1 MRRWLRRTQCRD
13 GALPISRCPGR
24 ANAASGDAAGRVF
37 TRPILM
43 TRKFII
49 VLAITSL
56 FTALVV
62 GFSWFYLSQL
72 LRQRLVW
79 ADETASQITNSLEYA
94 ASKAVPDLT
103 STRVDTNNPKAM
115 RAAITNY
122 LQTDPNLN
130 DQLEALVGN
139 SRIIYDAAITDPNG
153 VAILDTNPALNAKP
167 VPQRPSLAVLRDAGF
182 RRQLRLLYSPGT
194 VYDVSIGL
202 QLDGH
207 EFGGVRVGVST
218 VFLRNELTPKLQQAA
233 FFSVVAIFCSLVLA
247 AVVSNFA
254 LGPLKAISR
263 NLDSA
268 SAGDLLPDE
277 ETSAGDEVGLVSLK
291 IAHLG
296 RQIRDT
302 NEIFSA
308 LKDNV
313 EQVMTKLQDG
323 LMLFTRDS
331 RVVLVSASAEKFL
344 GRPRREILGRT
355 VEDIFSD
362 GTVLGAVVLPAFQK
376 QRPLAQY
383 EFEAVDGRRVQVSL
397 DFIQEKGT
405 PIGALLTMRDAESVR
420 RIEDEI
426 EISRRLSA
434 SGRLTRGVAHEVKN
448 PINAIV
454 LHLQLLQ
461 NKLQQDDPET
471 RRHMDII
478 GNEIHRLDR
487 VVQILVDFTRP
498 RDLRLE
504 DVDLRKILEDVSM
517 LAAPDAAR
525 RAVHIVLELPNQELL
540 NPELLS
546 PELLSP
552 ELSNPEL
559 PNPDLPNDDH
569 ALIVRVDS
577 DLMKQAILNLVLNG
591 VQSMKEGTL
600 TLTARRDD
608 EMILAEVRDQG
619 CGIPPEAQEKIFEL
633 YYTTKGDEG
642 GSGIGL
648 AQTYQIMQW
657 HYGSVE
663 FDSIVGAGT
672 TFRLRLPAAAAKPDR
687 RADAELTA

>member
-1 MRRWLRRTQCRD
+1 
-13 GALPISRCPGR
+13 
-24 ANAASGDAAGRVF
+24 
-37 TRPILM
+37 M

-49 VLAITSL
+49 VFVITTL
-56 FTALVV
+56 FTTLVV
-62 GFSWFYLSQL
+62 GFSWVYLSQL
-72 LRQRLVW
+72 LRQRLLW
-79 ADETASQITNSLEYA
+79 ADETASQLTNQLEYA

-103 STRVDTNNPKAM
+103 STRVDTNNPKAL

-122 LQTDPNLN
+122 LHADTNLN
-130 DQLEALVGN
+130 DMLESVVGN
-139 SRIIYDAAITDPNG
+139 SRIIYDAAIIDPSG
-153 VAILDTNPALNAKP
+153 VAILDTNPALNGKP
-167 VPQRPSLAVLRDAGF
+167 VPERPRLTVLRDAGF
-182 RRQLRLLYSPGT
+182 RRQLRMLYGPAT

-202 QLDGH
+202 ELDGQA
-207 EFGGVRVGVST
+207 FGSVHVGVST

-233 FFSVVAIFCSLVLA
+233 FFSVVAIFCSLVLS
-247 AVVSNFA
+247 AVVSNVA
-254 LGPLKAISR
+254 LGPLKAIAR
-263 NLDSA
+263 NLDTA

-277 ETSAGDEVGLVSLK
+277 DTSAGDEVGLVSLK

-302 NEIFSA
+302 NQIFSA

-355 VEDIFSD
+355 AEEIFSD

-376 QRPLAQY
+376 QRQLVQY
-383 EFEAVDGRRVQVSL
+383 EFDAADGHRVQVSL

-434 SGRLTRGVAHEVKN
+434 SGRMTRGVAHEVKN

-461 NKLQQDDPET
+461 NKLQQDDPDT

-504 DVDLRKILEDVSM
+504 DVDLRDILESVSV

-525 RAVHIVLELPNQELL
+525 HRVRVVLEL
-540 NPELLS
+540 S
-546 PELLSP
+546 K
-552 ELSNPEL
+552 
-559 PNPDLPNDDH
+559 DDDV
-569 ALIVRVDS
+569 LMVRVDS

-591 VQSMKEGTL
+591 VQSMTAGGTL
-600 TLTARRDD
+600 SLKARRDD
-608 EMILAEVRDQG
+608 EMILAEVQDQG
-619 CGIPPEAQEKIFEL
+619 CGIPPEGQEKIFEL
-633 YYTTKGDEG
+633 YFTTKGDKG

-672 TFRLRLPAAAAKPDR
+672 TFRLRLPAVVAKPNHQ
-687 RADAELTA
+687 AEMTV

>member
-1 MRRWLRRTQCRD
+1 
-13 GALPISRCPGR
+13 
-24 ANAASGDAAGRVF
+24 
-37 TRPILM
+37 M

-49 VLAITSL
+49 VLVITTL

-62 GFSWFYLSQL
+62 GFSWIYLSQL
-72 LRQRLVW
+72 LRQRLLW
-79 ADETASQITNSLEYA
+79 ADETASQLTDQLEYA

-103 STRVDTNNPKAM
+103 STRVNTENPKAM
-115 RAAITNY
+115 RAAITSY
-122 LQTDPNLN
+122 LQTDTNLN
-130 DQLEALVGN
+130 DMLESVVGN
-139 SRIIYDAAITDPNG
+139 SRIIYDAAIIDPNG
-153 VAILDTNPALNAKP
+153 VAILDTNPALNGKP
-167 VPQRPSLAVLRDAGF
+167 IPPRAPLSRLRDAGF
-182 RRQLRLLYSPGT
+182 RRQLRMLYAPGA

-202 QLDGH
+202 ELDGQV
-207 EFGGVRVGVST
+207 FGSVRVGVST
-218 VFLRNELTPKLQQAA
+218 VFLRNELTPKLQQSA

-247 AVVSNFA
+247 AVVSNVA

-268 SAGDLLPDE
+268 SAGDLLPAE
-277 ETSAGDEVGLVSLK
+277 ESASEDEVGLVSLK

-302 NEIFSA
+302 NQIFSA

-344 GRPRREILGRT
+344 GRPRREILGST
-355 VEDIFSD
+355 AEEIFSD

-376 QRPLAQY
+376 QRPLVQY
-383 EFEAVDGRRVQVSL
+383 EFDAVDGRRVQVSL

-405 PIGALLTMRDAESVR
+405 SIGALLTMRDAESVR
-420 RIEDEI
+420 RIENEI

-434 SGRLTRGVAHEVKN
+434 SGRMTRGVAHEVKN

-504 DVDLRKILEDVSM
+504 EVDLRKILESVSV

-525 RAVHIVLELPNQELL
+525 HGVRIVLEL
-540 NPELLS
+540 
-546 PELLSP
+546 
-552 ELSNPEL
+552 SNEEVETGLAPSAEAST
-559 PNPDLPNDDH
+559 NATD
-569 ALIVRVDS
+569 ALMVRVDS

-591 VQSMKEGTL
+591 VQSMAAGGTL
-600 TLTARRDD
+600 TLKARRDD
-608 EMILAEVRDQG
+608 DMILAEVLDQG
-619 CGIPPEAQEKIFEL
+619 CGIPLAAQEKIFEL
-633 YYTTKGDEG
+633 YYTTKSDQG

-672 TFRLRLPAAAAKPDR
+672 TFRVRLPAAVTKPEPKEDQQI
-687 RADAELTA
+687 TA

>member
-1 MRRWLRRTQCRD
+1 
-13 GALPISRCPGR
+13 
-24 ANAASGDAAGRVF
+24 
-37 TRPILM
+37 M

-49 VLAITSL
+49 VLAITTL
-56 FTALVV
+56 FTTLVV
-62 GFSWFYLSQL
+62 GFSWFYLSQF
-72 LRQRLVW
+72 LRQRLLW
-79 ADETASQITNSLEYA
+79 ADETASQLTNSLEYS
-94 ASKAVPDLT
+94 ASKSVPDLT
-103 STRVDTNNPKAM
+103 STRVDTSNPKAM
-115 RAAITNY
+115 RAAITYY
-122 LQTDPNLN
+122 LQTDANLN
-130 DQLEALVGN
+130 DNLESLVGN
-139 SRIIYDAAITDPNG
+139 SRIIYDAAIVDPSG
-153 VAILDTNPALNAKP
+153 IAILDTNPALNGKA
-167 VPQRPSLAVLRDAGF
+167 VPERPRLADLRNAGF
-182 RRQLRLLYSPGT
+182 RHQLRLLYGPAT

-202 QLDGH
+202 ELDGQ

-218 VFLRNELTPKLQQAA
+218 VFLRNELTPRLQQAA

-247 AVVSNFA
+247 AVVSNVA

-268 SAGDLLPDE
+268 SAGDLLPAE
-277 ETSAGDEVGLVSLK
+277 ESGSEDEVGLVSLK

-302 NEIFSA
+302 NQIFSA

-344 GRPRREILGRT
+344 GRPRREILGHSA
-355 VEDIFSD
+355 EEIFSD
-362 GTVLGAVVLPAFQK
+362 GSVLGAVVLPAFQK
-376 QRPLAQY
+376 QRPLVQY
-383 EFEAVDGRRVQVSL
+383 DFDAADGHRVQVSL

-461 NKLQQDDPET
+461 NKLQQDDPDT

-478 GNEIHRLDR
+478 GSEIHRLDR

-504 DVDLRKILEDVSM
+504 DVDLRKILESVSV

-525 RAVHIVLELPNQELL
+525 HGVRVVLELPTQDPL
-540 NPELLS
+540 NE
-546 PELLSP
+546 
-552 ELSNPEL
+552 
-559 PNPDLPNDDH
+559 ND

-577 DLMKQAILNLVLNG
+577 DLMKQAILNLVING
-591 VQSMKEGTL
+591 VQSMAAEGTL
-600 TLTARRDD
+600 TIKARREDD
-608 EMILAEVRDQG
+608 MILAEVLDQG

-633 YYTTKGDEG
+633 YYTTKSNEG

-672 TFRLRLPAAAAKPDR
+672 TFRLRLPTATKLER
-687 RADAELTA
+687 REDEEMTA

>member
-1 MRRWLRRTQCRD
+1 M
-13 GALPISRCPGR
+13 S
-24 ANAASGDAAGRVF
+24 
-37 TRPILM
+37 
-43 TRKFII
+43 RKFII
-49 VLAITSL
+49 VFVITTL
-56 FTALVV
+56 FTAMVV
-62 GFSWFYLSQL
+62 GFSWIYLSQL
-72 LRQRLVW
+72 LRQRLLW
-79 ADETASQITNSLEYA
+79 ADETASQLTNQLEYA

-103 STRVDTNNPKAM
+103 SSRVDTNNPKAL
-115 RAAITNY
+115 RAAITNS
-122 LQTDPNLN
+122 LQNDTNLN
-130 DQLEALVGN
+130 DMLESVVGN
-139 SRIIYDAAITDPNG
+139 SRIIYDAAIIDPNG
-153 VAILDTNPALNAKP
+153 VAILDTNPALNGKP
-167 VPQRPSLAVLRDAGF
+167 VPEHAPLGVLRDAGF
-182 RRQLRLLYSPGT
+182 RRQLRMLYGPAT

-202 QLDGH
+202 ELDRQ
-207 EFGGVRVGVST
+207 EFGSVRVGIST

-247 AVVSNFA
+247 AVVSNVA

-268 SAGDLLPDE
+268 SAGDLLPAESGSD
-277 ETSAGDEVGLVSLK
+277 DEVGLVSLK

-302 NEIFSA
+302 NQIFSA

-344 GRPRREILGRT
+344 GRPRREILGHT
-355 VEDIFSD
+355 AEEIFSD
-362 GTVLGAVVLPAFQK
+362 GTVLGAVVLPAFQQ
-376 QRPLAQY
+376 QRPLVLY
-383 EFEAVDGRRVQVSL
+383 EFDAADGRRLQVSL

-405 PIGALLTMRDAESVR
+405 PIGALLTMRDAESAR
-420 RIEDEI
+420 RIEHEI
-426 EISRRLSA
+426 ELSRRLSA

-461 NKLQQDDPET
+461 NKLQQDDPDT

-478 GNEIHRLDR
+478 GNEIQRLDR

-504 DVDLRKILEDVSM
+504 DVDMRKILESVSV

-525 RAVHIVLELPNQELL
+525 HGVRVAQEFPDEVLM
-540 NPELLS
+540 
-546 PELLSP
+546 
-552 ELSNPEL
+552 
-559 PNPDLPNDDH
+559 
-569 ALIVRVDS
+569 VRVDS

-591 VQSMKEGTL
+591 VQSMTAGGTL
-600 TLTARRDD
+600 TLKARRDD
-608 EMILAEVRDQG
+608 EMILAEVLDQG

-663 FDSIVGAGT
+663 FDSIVGAGS
-672 TFRLRLPAAAAKPDR
+672 TFRLRLPAAVAKPDR
-687 RADAELTA
+687 REEMMA

>member
-1 MRRWLRRTQCRD
+1 
-13 GALPISRCPGR
+13 
-24 ANAASGDAAGRVF
+24 
-37 TRPILM
+37 M

-49 VLAITSL
+49 VLVITTL

-62 GFSWFYLSQL
+62 GFSWIYLSQL
-72 LRQRLVW
+72 LRQRLLW
-79 ADETASQITNSLEYA
+79 ADETASQLTNQLEYA

-103 STRVDTNNPKAM
+103 STRVDTNNPKAL
-115 RAAITNY
+115 RTAVTNY
-122 LQTDPNLN
+122 LQTDANLN
-130 DQLEALVGN
+130 DMLESVVGN
-139 SRIIYDAAITDPNG
+139 SRIIYDAAIIDPSG
-153 VAILDTNPALNAKP
+153 VAILDTNPALNGTP
-167 VPQRPSLAVLRDAGF
+167 VPERAPLAVLRDAGF
-182 RRQLRLLYSPGT
+182 RRQLRMLYGPAT

-202 QLDGH
+202 QLDGQA
-207 EFGGVRVGVST
+207 FGSVRVGVST

-233 FFSVVAIFCSLVLA
+233 FFSVVAIFCSLVLG
-247 AVVSNFA
+247 AVVSNVA
-254 LGPLKAISR
+254 LGPLKAIAR

-268 SAGDLLPDE
+268 SAGDLLPAE
-277 ETSAGDEVGLVSLK
+277 ESGSEDEVGLVSLK

-302 NEIFSA
+302 NQIFSA

-355 VEDIFSD
+355 AEEIFSD

-376 QRPLAQY
+376 QRPLLQY
-383 EFEAVDGRRVQVSL
+383 EFEAADGRRVQVSL

-434 SGRLTRGVAHEVKN
+434 SGRITRGVAHEVKN

-461 NKLQQDDPET
+461 NKLQQDDPDT

-504 DVDLRKILEDVSM
+504 EVDLRKILESVST

-525 RAVHIVLELPNQELL
+525 HGVRVVLELPDQNQ
-540 NPELLS
+540 
-546 PELLSP
+546 
-552 ELSNPEL
+552 
-559 PNPDLPNDDH
+559 PNHEQPNEDVPNRDD

-591 VQSMKEGTL
+591 VQSMTAGGTL
-600 TLTARRDD
+600 TLKAHRDGD
-608 EMILAEVRDQG
+608 MILAEVMDQG

-633 YYTTKGDEG
+633 YYTTKGDQG

-687 RADAELTA
+687 REDAEMTV

>member
-1 MRRWLRRTQCRD
+1 
-13 GALPISRCPGR
+13 
-24 ANAASGDAAGRVF
+24 
-37 TRPILM
+37 M

-49 VLAITSL
+49 VLVITTL
-56 FTALVV
+56 FTTLVV

-72 LRQRLVW
+72 LRQRLLW
-79 ADETASQITNSLEYA
+79 ADETASQLTNQLEYA

-103 STRVDTNNPKAM
+103 STRVNTENPRAM
-115 RAAITNY
+115 RVAITNY

-130 DQLEALVGN
+130 DMLESVVGN
-139 SRIIYDAAITDPNG
+139 SRIIYDAAIIDPNG
-153 VAILDTNPALNAKP
+153 VAILDTNPALNGKP
-167 VPQRPSLAVLRDAGF
+167 VPSRAPLSVLRDAGF
-182 RRQLRLLYSPGT
+182 RRQLRLLYAPGT
-194 VYDVSIGL
+194 VYDVSIGVE
-202 QLDGH
+202 LDGQT
-207 EFGGVRVGVST
+207 FGSVRVGVST

-233 FFSVVAIFCSLVLA
+233 FFSVLAIFCSLVLA
-247 AVVSNFA
+247 AVVSNVA
-254 LGPLKAISR
+254 LGPLKVISR

-268 SAGDLLPDE
+268 SAGDLLPAE
-277 ETSAGDEVGLVSLK
+277 ESGSEDEVGLVSLK

-302 NEIFSA
+302 NQIFSA

-355 VEDIFSD
+355 AGEIFSD

-376 QRPLAQY
+376 QRPLVQY
-383 EFEAVDGRRVQVSL
+383 EFDAVDGRRVQVSL

-461 NKLQQDDPET
+461 NKLHQDDPDT

-498 RDLRLE
+498 RDLRLD
-504 DVDLRKILEDVSM
+504 DVDLRKLLEDVSA

-525 RAVHIVLELPNQELL
+525 HGVKILLELPGRG
-540 NPELLS
+540 
-546 PELLSP
+546 
-552 ELSNPEL
+552 SNA
-559 PNPDLPNDDH
+559 DLRSEED
-569 ALIVRVDS
+569 ALMVRVDS

-591 VQSMKEGTL
+591 VQSMTAGGAL
-600 TLTARRDD
+600 TLKARRDD
-608 EMILAEVRDQG
+608 DMILAEVIDQG
-619 CGIPPEAQEKIFEL
+619 GGIPPEAQEKIFEL
-633 YYTTKGDEG
+633 YFTTKGDKG

-657 HYGSVE
+657 HYGSVD
-663 FDSIVGAGT
+663 FDTVVGAGT
-672 TFRLRLPAAAAKPDR
+672 TFRLRMPAATAKPDR
-687 RADAELTA
+687 KLDQEMTA

>member
-1 MRRWLRRTQCRD
+1 
-13 GALPISRCPGR
+13 
-24 ANAASGDAAGRVF
+24 
-37 TRPILM
+37 M

-49 VLAITSL
+49 VFVITTL
-56 FTALVV
+56 FTTLVV
-62 GFSWFYLSQL
+62 GFSWVYLSQL
-72 LRQRLVW
+72 LRQRLLW
-79 ADETASQITNSLEYA
+79 ADETASQLTNQLEYA

-103 STRVDTNNPKAM
+103 STRVDTNNPKAL

-122 LQTDPNLN
+122 LHADTNLN
-130 DQLEALVGN
+130 DMLESVVGN
-139 SRIIYDAAITDPNG
+139 SRIIYDAAIIDPSG
-153 VAILDTNPALNAKP
+153 VAILDTNPALNGKP
-167 VPQRPSLAVLRDAGF
+167 VPERPRLTALRDAGF
-182 RRQLRLLYSPGT
+182 RRQLRMLYGPAT

-202 QLDGH
+202 ELDGQA
-207 EFGGVRVGVST
+207 FGSVHVGVST

-233 FFSVVAIFCSLVLA
+233 FFSVVAIFCSLVLS
-247 AVVSNFA
+247 AVVSNVA
-254 LGPLKAISR
+254 LGPLKAIAR
-263 NLDSA
+263 NLDTA

-277 ETSAGDEVGLVSLK
+277 DTSAGDEVGLVSLK

-302 NEIFSA
+302 NQIFSA

-355 VEDIFSD
+355 AEEIFSD

-376 QRPLAQY
+376 QRQLVQY
-383 EFEAVDGRRVQVSL
+383 EFDAADGHRVQVSL

-434 SGRLTRGVAHEVKN
+434 SGRMTRGVAHEVKN

-461 NKLQQDDPET
+461 NKLQQDDPDT

-504 DVDLRKILEDVSM
+504 DVDLRDILESVSV
-517 LAAPDAAR
+517 LAAPDASR
-525 RAVHIVLELPNQELL
+525 HRVRVLLEL
-540 NPELLS
+540 S
-546 PELLSP
+546 K
-552 ELSNPEL
+552 
-559 PNPDLPNDDH
+559 DDDV
-569 ALIVRVDS
+569 LMVRVDS

-591 VQSMKEGTL
+591 VQSMTAGGTL
-600 TLTARRDD
+600 TLKARRDD
-608 EMILAEVRDQG
+608 EMILAEVQDQG

-633 YYTTKGDEG
+633 YFTTKGDKG

-672 TFRLRLPAAAAKPDR
+672 TFRLRLPAVVAKPDR
-687 RADAELTA
+687 PAVMRA

>member
-1 MRRWLRRTQCRD
+1 
-13 GALPISRCPGR
+13 
-24 ANAASGDAAGRVF
+24 
-37 TRPILM
+37 M

-49 VLAITSL
+49 VFVITTL

-62 GFSWFYLSQL
+62 GFSWIYLSQL
-72 LRQRLVW
+72 LRQRLLW
-79 ADETASQITNSLEYA
+79 ADETASQLTNQLEYA

-103 STRVDTNNPKAM
+103 STRVNTENPKAM
-115 RAAITNY
+115 RTAITNY
-122 LQTDPNLN
+122 LQTDTNLN
-130 DQLEALVGN
+130 DMLEAVVGN
-139 SRIIYDAAITDPNG
+139 SRIIYDAAIIDPNG
-153 VAILDTNPALNAKP
+153 VAILDTNPALNGKL
-167 VPQRPSLAVLRDAGF
+167 VPERARLAVLRDAGF
-182 RRQLRLLYSPGT
+182 RHQLHLLYGPAT

-202 QLDGH
+202 ELDRH
-207 EFGGVRVGVST
+207 EFGSVRVGVST

-247 AVVSNFA
+247 AVVSNVA
-254 LGPLKAISR
+254 LGPLKAIAR

-268 SAGDLLPDE
+268 SAGDLLPAE
-277 ETSAGDEVGLVSLK
+277 ESGSEDEVGLVSLK

-302 NEIFSA
+302 NQIFSA

-355 VEDIFSD
+355 AEEIFSD

-376 QRPLAQY
+376 QRPLVQY
-383 EFEAVDGRRVQVSL
+383 DFDAADGRRVQVSL

-405 PIGALLTMRDAESVR
+405 SIGALLTMRDAESVR
-420 RIEDEI
+420 RIENEI

-434 SGRLTRGVAHEVKN
+434 SGRMTRGVAHEVKN

-461 NKLQQDDPET
+461 DKLQQDDPDT

-504 DVDLRKILEDVSM
+504 DVDLRKILESVSV

-525 RAVHIVLELPNQELL
+525 HGVRVVQELPNED
-540 NPELLS
+540 E
-546 PELLSP
+546 
-552 ELSNPEL
+552 
-559 PNPDLPNDDH
+559 
-569 ALIVRVDS
+569 ALMVRVDS

-591 VQSMKEGTL
+591 VQSMTEGGTL
-600 TLTARRDD
+600 TVKARRDD
-608 EMILAEVRDQG
+608 EMILAEVMDQG

-633 YYTTKGDEG
+633 YFTTKGDKG

-672 TFRLRLPAAAAKPDR
+672 TFRLRLPAGVAKPDR
-687 RADAELTA
+687 REDAEMTA

>member
-1 MRRWLRRTQCRD
+1 
-13 GALPISRCPGR
+13 
-24 ANAASGDAAGRVF
+24 
-37 TRPILM
+37 M

-49 VLAITSL
+49 VFVITTL

-62 GFSWFYLSQL
+62 GFSWIYLSQL
-72 LRQRLVW
+72 LRQRLLW
-79 ADETASQITNSLEYA
+79 ADETAAQLTNQLEYA

-103 STRVDTNNPKAM
+103 STRVDTNNPKAL

-122 LQTDPNLN
+122 LQTDTNLN
-130 DQLEALVGN
+130 DMLEAVVGN
-139 SRIIYDAAITDPNG
+139 SRIIYDAAIIDPNG
-153 VAILDTNPALNAKP
+153 VAILDTNSALNGKP
-167 VPQRPSLAVLRDAGF
+167 VPERARLSVLRDAGF
-182 RRQLRLLYSPGT
+182 RRQLRMLYGPAT

-202 QLDGH
+202 ELDRQA
-207 EFGGVRVGVST
+207 FGSVRVGVST

-233 FFSVVAIFCSLVLA
+233 FFSVVAVFCSLVLA
-247 AVVSNFA
+247 AVVSNVA
-254 LGPLKAISR
+254 LGPLKAIAR
-263 NLDSA
+263 NLDDA
-268 SAGDLLPDE
+268 SAGNLLPE
-277 ETSAGDEVGLVSLK
+277 EESGAEDEVGLVSLK

-302 NEIFSA
+302 NQIFSA

-323 LMLFTRDS
+323 LMLFTRDT

-344 GRPRREILGRT
+344 ARPRHEILGRT
-355 VEDIFSD
+355 AEEIFSD

-376 QRPLAQY
+376 QRPLVQY
-383 EFEAVDGRRVQVSL
+383 EFDAADGRRVQVSL

-498 RDLRLE
+498 RDLRPE
-504 DVDLRKILEDVSM
+504 EVDLRKILESVSV

-525 RAVHIVLELPNQELL
+525 HDVRVVLELPNQEV
-540 NPELLS
+540 
-546 PELLSP
+546 
-552 ELSNPEL
+552 SNEDV
-559 PNPDLPNDDH
+559 PNEDD
-569 ALIVRVDS
+569 ALMVRVDS

-591 VQSMKEGTL
+591 VQSMTAGGRL
-600 TLTARRDD
+600 TLKARRDG
-608 EMILAEVRDQG
+608 EMILAEVQDQG
-619 CGIPPEAQEKIFEL
+619 CGIPPESQEKIFEL
-633 YYTTKGDEG
+633 YFTTKGDKG

-663 FDSIVGAGT
+663 FDSITGAGT
-672 TFRLRLPAAAAKPDR
+672 TFRLRLPASIAKSDR
-687 RADAELTA
+687 REGEEMTA

>member
-1 MRRWLRRTQCRD
+1 
-13 GALPISRCPGR
+13 
-24 ANAASGDAAGRVF
+24 
-37 TRPILM
+37 M

-49 VLAITSL
+49 VLVITTL

-62 GFSWFYLSQL
+62 GFSWISLSQL
-72 LRQRLVW
+72 LRQRLLW
-79 ADETASQITNSLEYA
+79 ADETASQLTNQLEYA

-103 STRVDTNNPKAM
+103 STRVDTNNPKAV
-115 RAAITNY
+115 RTAITNY
-122 LQTDPNLN
+122 LQTDTNLN
-130 DQLEALVGN
+130 DMLESVVGN
-139 SRIIYDAAITDPNG
+139 SRIIYDAAIIDPNG
-153 VAILDTNPALNAKP
+153 VAILDTNPALNGQM
-167 VPQRPSLAVLRDAGF
+167 VPERTGLAVLRDAGF
-182 RRQLRLLYSPGT
+182 RRQLRLLYGPGK

-202 QLDGH
+202 ELDGQV
-207 EFGGVRVGVST
+207 FGSVRVGVAT
-218 VFLRNELTPKLQQAA
+218 VFLRNELTPKLQQAG

-247 AVVSNFA
+247 AVVSNVA

-263 NLDSA
+263 NLDTA

-302 NEIFSA
+302 NQIFSA

-331 RVVLVSASAEKFL
+331 QVVLVSASAEKFL

-355 VEDIFSD
+355 AEEIFSD

-376 QRPLAQY
+376 QRQLAQY
-383 EFEAVDGRRVQVSL
+383 EFDAADGRRLQVSL

-434 SGRLTRGVAHEVKN
+434 SGRMTRGVAHEVKN

-461 NKLQQDDPET
+461 NKLQQDDPDT

-504 DVDLRKILEDVSM
+504 EADLRKILENVST

-525 RAVHIVLELPNQELL
+525 HNLSIVLELPEEDDALL
-540 NPELLS
+540 
-546 PELLSP
+546 
-552 ELSNPEL
+552 
-559 PNPDLPNDDH
+559 
-569 ALIVRVDS
+569 VRVDS
-577 DLMKQAILNLVLNG
+577 DLIKQAILNLVLNG
-591 VQSMKEGTL
+591 VQSMTAGGTL
-600 TLTARRDD
+600 TLAARRED

-633 YYTTKGDEG
+633 YYTTKGDKG

-648 AQTYQIMQW
+648 AQAYQIMQW

-663 FDSIVGAGT
+663 FDSVVGAGT
-672 TFRLRLPAAAAKPDR
+672 TFRLRLPAAAAKPARKQDEEMM
-687 RADAELTA
+687 A

>member
-1 MRRWLRRTQCRD
+1 M
-13 GALPISRCPGR
+13 S
-24 ANAASGDAAGRVF
+24 
-37 TRPILM
+37 
-43 TRKFII
+43 RKFII
-49 VLAITSL
+49 VLAITTL

-62 GFSWFYLSQL
+62 AFSWVYLSQL
-72 LRQRLVW
+72 LRQRLLW
-79 ADETASQITNSLEYA
+79 ADETASQLTNQLEYA

-115 RAAITNY
+115 RAFIANY

-130 DQLEALVGN
+130 DMLESVVGN
-139 SRIIYDAAITDPNG
+139 SRIIYDAAVVDPAG
-153 VAILDTNPALNAKP
+153 VAILDTNPALNGKP
-167 VPQRPSLAVLRDAGF
+167 VPERQRLALLRDAGF
-182 RRQLRLLYSPGT
+182 RRQLRMLYGPAT
-194 VYDVSIGL
+194 TYDASIGL
-202 QLDGH
+202 ELDGQP
-207 EFGGVRVGVST
+207 FGSVRVGVST
-218 VFLRNELTPKLQQAA
+218 VFLRNELTPKLQQAG
-233 FFSVVAIFCSLVLA
+233 FFSLLAIFCSLVLG
-247 AVVSNFA
+247 AVVSNVA

-263 NLDSA
+263 DLDSA
-268 SAGDLLPDE
+268 SAGTFLPGE
-277 ETSAGDEVGLVSLK
+277 EESDPGDEVGLVSLK

-296 RQIRDT
+296 RQIHDT
-302 NEIFSA
+302 NQIFTA

-355 VEDIFSD
+355 AAEIFSD
-362 GTVLGAVVLPAFQK
+362 GSVLGAVVLPAFQK
-376 QRPLAQY
+376 QRQLVQY
-383 EFEAVDGRRVQVSL
+383 EFDARDGRRVQVSL

-420 RIEDEI
+420 KIENEI

-478 GNEIHRLDR
+478 GDEIHRLDR

-504 DVDLRKILEDVSM
+504 EVDLRNILQDIVE
-517 LAAPDAAR
+517 LANPQAAHHG
-525 RAVHIVLELPNQELL
+525 VQVKLELPREEDG
-540 NPELLS
+540 P
-546 PELLSP
+546 
-552 ELSNPEL
+552 
-559 PNPDLPNDDH
+559 PD
-569 ALIVRVDS
+569 ATLIVRADS

-591 VQSMKEGTL
+591 VQAMTSGGTL
-600 TLTARRDD
+600 TLKARREG
-608 EMILAEVRDQG
+608 EMILAEVLDQG

-633 YYTTKGDEG
+633 YFTTKGDKG

-657 HYGSVE
+657 HYGTID
-663 FDSIVGAGT
+663 FDSVVGAGT
-672 TFRLRLPAAAAKPDR
+672 TFRLRLPAVTPESSPRTETNSAAGKI
-687 RADAELTA
+687 ADKDADGNQEAERNTATKITA

>member
-1 MRRWLRRTQCRD
+1 
-13 GALPISRCPGR
+13 
-24 ANAASGDAAGRVF
+24 
-37 TRPILM
+37 M

-49 VLAITSL
+49 VFVITTL

-62 GFSWFYLSQL
+62 AFSWIYLSQL
-72 LRQRLVW
+72 LRQRLLW
-79 ADETASQITNSLEYA
+79 ADETAYQLTNELEYA

-103 STRVDTNNPKAM
+103 STRVDTNNPRAL

-122 LQTDPNLN
+122 LQTDANLN
-130 DQLEALVGN
+130 DMLESVVGN
-139 SRIIYDAAITDPNG
+139 SRIIYDAAVIDPSG
-153 VAILDTNPALNAKP
+153 VAILDTNPSLNGKP
-167 VPQRPSLAVLRDAGF
+167 VPDRAPLAVLRDAGF
-182 RRQLRLLYSPGT
+182 RRQLRLIYGPAT

-202 QLDGH
+202 ELDRQ
-207 EFGGVRVGVST
+207 EFGSVRVGVNT
-218 VFLRNELTPKLQQAA
+218 VFLRNELTPKLQQSA

-247 AVVSNFA
+247 AVVSNVA
-254 LGPLKAISR
+254 LGPLKAIAR

-268 SAGDLLPDE
+268 SAGDLLPTE
-277 ETSAGDEVGLVSLK
+277 ESGSEDEVGLVSLK

-302 NEIFSA
+302 NQIFSA

-344 GRPRREILGRT
+344 GRPRREILGHSA
-355 VEDIFSD
+355 EEIFSD

-376 QRPLAQY
+376 QRALVQY
-383 EFEAVDGRRVQVSL
+383 EFDAAADGRRVQVSL

-405 PIGALLTMRDAESVR
+405 SIGALLTMRDAESVR

-504 DVDLRKILEDVSM
+504 EVDLRKLLEDVSV
-517 LAAPDAAR
+517 LATPDGAR
-525 RAVHIVLELPNQELL
+525 HG
-540 NPELLS
+540 
-546 PELLSP
+546 
-552 ELSNPEL
+552 
-559 PNPDLPNDDH
+559 
-569 ALIVRVDS
+569 VRVVQERQNDE
-577 DLMKQAILNLVLNG
+577 DALM
-591 VQSMKEGTL
+591 
-600 TLTARRDD
+600 
-608 EMILAEVRDQG
+608 
-619 CGIPPEAQEKIFEL
+619 
-633 YYTTKGDEG
+633 
-642 GSGIGL
+642 
-648 AQTYQIMQW
+648 
-657 HYGSVE
+657 
-663 FDSIVGAGT
+663 
-672 TFRLRLPAAAAKPDR
+672 
-687 RADAELTA
+687 

>member
-1 MRRWLRRTQCRD
+1 
-13 GALPISRCPGR
+13 
-24 ANAASGDAAGRVF
+24 
-37 TRPILM
+37 M

-49 VLAITSL
+49 VLVITTL

-62 GFSWFYLSQL
+62 CFSWFYLSQL
-72 LRQRLVW
+72 LRQRLLW
-79 ADETASQITNSLEYA
+79 ADETASTLTNSLEYT

-103 STRVDTNNPKAM
+103 STRVDTDNPKAM

-122 LQTDPNLN
+122 LQTDTNLN
-130 DQLEALVGN
+130 DMLESEVGN
-139 SRIIYDAAITDPNG
+139 SRIIYDASIIDPNG
-153 VAILDTNPALNAKP
+153 IAILDTNPSLNGKP
-167 VPQRPSLAVLRDAGF
+167 VPERPRLAGLRDAGF
-182 RRQLRLLYSPGT
+182 RHQLRLLYGPAT

-202 QLDGH
+202 ELDGQQ
-207 EFGGVRVGVST
+207 FGSVRVGVST
-218 VFLRNELTPKLQQAA
+218 VFLRNELTPRLQQAA

-247 AVVSNFA
+247 AVVSNVA
-254 LGPLKAISR
+254 LGPLRAISR

-268 SAGDLLPDE
+268 SAGDVLPE
-277 ETSAGDEVGLVSLK
+277 EESGSEDEVGLVSLK

-302 NEIFSA
+302 NQIFSA

-344 GRPRREILGRT
+344 GRPRREILGRSA
-355 VEDIFSD
+355 EEIFSD
-362 GTVLGAVVLPAFQK
+362 GSVLGAVVLPAFQK
-376 QRPLAQY
+376 QRPLVQY
-383 EFEAVDGRRVQVSL
+383 DFDAADGHRVQVSL

-461 NKLQQDDPET
+461 NKLQQDDPDT

-478 GNEIHRLDR
+478 GSEIHRLDR

-504 DVDLRKILEDVSM
+504 DVDLRKILESVSV

-525 RAVHIVLELPNQELL
+525 HGVHIVLELPNHDPL
-540 NPELLS
+540 NE
-546 PELLSP
+546 
-552 ELSNPEL
+552 
-559 PNPDLPNDDH
+559 ND
-569 ALIVRVDS
+569 ALQVRIDS
-577 DLMKQAILNLVLNG
+577 DLIKQAILNLVING
-591 VQSMKEGTL
+591 VQSMAAGGTL
-600 TLTARRDD
+600 TIKARREE
-608 EMILAEVRDQG
+608 EMILAEVLDQG
-619 CGIPPEAQEKIFEL
+619 CGIPPDAQEKIFEL

-672 TFRLRLPAAAAKPDR
+672 TFRLRLPAAKPER
-687 RADAELTA
+687 REDERRQGEEMTA

>member
-1 MRRWLRRTQCRD
+1 
-13 GALPISRCPGR
+13 
-24 ANAASGDAAGRVF
+24 
-37 TRPILM
+37 
-43 TRKFII
+43 
-49 VLAITSL
+49 
-56 FTALVV
+56 
-62 GFSWFYLSQL
+62 
-72 LRQRLVW
+72 
-79 ADETASQITNSLEYA
+79 
-94 ASKAVPDLT
+94 
-103 STRVDTNNPKAM
+103 
-115 RAAITNY
+115 
-122 LQTDPNLN
+122 
-130 DQLEALVGN
+130 
-139 SRIIYDAAITDPNG
+139 

-167 VPQRPSLAVLRDAGF
+167 VPERPRLAVLRDAGF
-182 RRQLRLLYSPGT
+182 RHQLRLLYGPGT

-202 QLDGH
+202 ELDGQA
-207 EFGGVRVGVST
+207 FGSVRVGVST
-218 VFLRNELTPKLQQAA
+218 VFLRNELTPRLQQAA
-233 FFSVVAIFCSLVLA
+233 FFSVVAIFCSLLLA
-247 AVVSNFA
+247 AVVSNVA
-254 LGPLKAISR
+254 LGPLKAIAR

-268 SAGDLLPDE
+268 SAGDLLPAE
-277 ETSAGDEVGLVSLK
+277 ESSSEDEVGLVSLK

-302 NEIFSA
+302 NQIFSA

-323 LMLFTRDS
+323 LMRDT

-344 GRPRREILGRT
+344 GRSRREILGRT
-355 VEDIFSD
+355 AEEIFSD

-376 QRPLAQY
+376 QRPLVQY
-383 EFEAVDGRRVQVSL
+383 EFDAADGRRVQVSL

-405 PIGALLTMRDAESVR
+405 PIGALLTMRDAESVQ

-461 NKLQQDDPET
+461 NKLQQDDPDT
-471 RRHMDII
+471 RRYMDII
-478 GNEIHRLDR
+478 GDEIHRLDR

-498 RDLRLE
+498 RDLHLE
-504 DVDLRKILEDVSM
+504 DVDLRKILESVST

-525 RAVHIVLELPNQELL
+525 HGVRVVQELPNR
-540 NPELLS
+540 
-546 PELLSP
+546 
-552 ELSNPEL
+552 
-559 PNPDLPNDDH
+559 DLPNQDD
-569 ALIVRVDS
+569 ALMVRVDP

-591 VQSMKEGTL
+591 VQSMTTGGTL
-600 TLTARRDD
+600 TLKAHRDGD
-608 EMILAEVRDQG
+608 MILAEVMDQG

-633 YYTTKGDEG
+633 YFTTKGDKG

-663 FDSIVGAGT
+663 FDTIVGAGT
-672 TFRLRLPAAAAKPDR
+672 TFRLRLPAAVVKPER
-687 RADAELTA
+687 RAEMTA

>member
-1 MRRWLRRTQCRD
+1 M
-13 GALPISRCPGR
+13 S
-24 ANAASGDAAGRVF
+24 
-37 TRPILM
+37 
-43 TRKFII
+43 RKFII
-49 VLAITSL
+49 VLVITTL

-62 GFSWFYLSQL
+62 CFSWIYLSQL
-72 LRQRLVW
+72 LRQRLLW
-79 ADETASQITNSLEYA
+79 ADETASQLTNQMEYA

-115 RAAITNY
+115 RAAVSKF
-122 LQTDPNLN
+122 LQTDANLN
-130 DQLEALVGN
+130 DMLESVVGN
-139 SRIIYDAAITDPNG
+139 SRIVYDAAIIDPKG
-153 VAILDTNPALNAKP
+153 VAILDTNPALNGKP
-167 VPQRPSLAVLRDAGF
+167 VPERPRLGVLRDASF
-182 RRQLRLLYSPGT
+182 RRQLRLLYAPST

-202 QLDGH
+202 ELDGVA
-207 EFGGVRVGVST
+207 FGSVRVGVST

-233 FFSVVAIFCSLVLA
+233 FFSVLAIFCSLVLG
-247 AVVSNFA
+247 AVVSNVA
-254 LGPLKAISR
+254 LGPLKVISR

-296 RQIRDT
+296 RRIRDT
-302 NEIFSA
+302 NQIFSA

-323 LMLFTRDS
+323 LMLFTRDT

-355 VEDIFSD
+355 AAEIFSD
-362 GTVLGAVVLPAFQK
+362 GSVLGAVVLPAFQK
-376 QRPLAQY
+376 QRPLVQY
-383 EFEAVDGRRVQVSL
+383 EFDAVDGRRVQVSL

-420 RIEDEI
+420 RIENDI
-426 EISRRLSA
+426 EMSRRLSA

-498 RDLRLE
+498 RDLHLE
-504 DVDLRKILEDVSM
+504 DVDLRKILESVAA

-525 RAVHIVLELPNQELL
+525 HGVRLVQQLPNRELAK
-540 NPELLS
+540 PERS
-546 PELLSP
+546 NRELANR
-552 ELSNPEL
+552 ELSSREL
-559 PNPDLPNDDH
+559 ANEDVPHGDD
-569 ALIVRVDS
+569 ALMVRADC
-577 DLMKQAILNLVLNG
+577 DLMKQAILNLVING
-591 VQSMKEGTL
+591 VQAMTAGGTL
-600 TLTARRDD
+600 TLKARRDG
-608 EMILAEVRDQG
+608 ESILAEVLDQG
-619 CGIPPEAQEKIFEL
+619 SGIPPEAQEKIFEL
-633 YYTTKGDEG
+633 YYTTKGDKG

-672 TFRLRLPAAAAKPDR
+672 TFRLRLPAAAAKPESR
-687 RADAELTA
+687 EEITA

>member
-1 MRRWLRRTQCRD
+1 
-13 GALPISRCPGR
+13 
-24 ANAASGDAAGRVF
+24 
-37 TRPILM
+37 M

-49 VLAITSL
+49 VLVITTL

-62 GFSWFYLSQL
+62 FFSWFYLSQL
-72 LRQRLVW
+72 LRQRLLW
-79 ADETASQITNSLEYA
+79 ADETASQLTNQLEYA

-103 STRVDTNNPKAM
+103 STRVNTENPKAM
-115 RAAITNY
+115 RVAITNY

-130 DQLEALVGN
+130 DMLESVVGN
-139 SRIIYDAAITDPNG
+139 SRIIYDAAIIDPDG
-153 VAILDTNPALNAKP
+153 VAVLDTNPALNGHP
-167 VPQRPSLAVLRDAGF
+167 VPNRPPLSVLRDAGF
-182 RRQLRLLYSPGT
+182 RRQLRLLYAPGK
-194 VYDVSIGL
+194 VYDVSIGVE
-202 QLDGH
+202 LDGQA
-207 EFGGVRVGVST
+207 FGSVRVGVST

-233 FFSVVAIFCSLVLA
+233 FFSVLAIFCSLVLA
-247 AVVSNFA
+247 AVLSNVA

-263 NLDSA
+263 TLDSA
-268 SAGDLLPDE
+268 SAGDLLPE
-277 ETSAGDEVGLVSLK
+277 EGSGSEDEVGLVSLK

-302 NEIFSA
+302 NQIFSA
-308 LKDNV
+308 LRDNV

-355 VEDIFSD
+355 AEEIFSD

-376 QRPLAQY
+376 QRPLVQY

-461 NKLQQDDPET
+461 NKMHEDDPDT

-498 RDLRLE
+498 RDLRLD
-504 DVDLRKILEDVSM
+504 DVDLRKLLEDVSV

-525 RAVHIVLELPNQELL
+525 LDVRIVLELPSHESLNQDSPGEDDLL
-540 NPELLS
+540 L
-546 PELLSP
+546 
-552 ELSNPEL
+552 
-559 PNPDLPNDDH
+559 
-569 ALIVRVDS
+569 VRVDT
-577 DLMKQAILNLVLNG
+577 DLIKQAILNLVLNG
-591 VQSMKEGTL
+591 VQSMTEGGTL
-600 TLTARRDD
+600 TIKARRDD
-608 EMILAEVRDQG
+608 DMILAEIIDQG
-619 CGIPPEAQEKIFEL
+619 SGIPPEAQEKIFEL
-633 YYTTKGDEG
+633 YFTTKGDKG

-657 HYGSVE
+657 HYGSVD
-663 FDSIVGAGT
+663 FDTIVGTGT
-672 TFRLRLPAAAAKPDR
+672 TFRLRLPAAAARPDR
-687 RADAELTA
+687 EQDREMTA

>member
-1 MRRWLRRTQCRD
+1 
-13 GALPISRCPGR
+13 
-24 ANAASGDAAGRVF
+24 
-37 TRPILM
+37 M

-49 VLAITSL
+49 VLVITTL

-62 GFSWFYLSQL
+62 AFSWIYLSQL
-72 LRQRLVW
+72 LKQRLLW
-79 ADETASQITNSLEYA
+79 ADETASQLTNQLEYA

-103 STRVDTNNPKAM
+103 STRVDTNSPKAM
-115 RAAITNY
+115 RIAITNF
-122 LQTDPNLN
+122 LQTDTNLN
-130 DQLEALVGN
+130 DMLESVVGN
-139 SRIIYDAAITDPNG
+139 SRIIYDAAIIDPNG
-153 VAILDTNPALNAKP
+153 VAILDTNPSLNGKL
-167 VPQRPSLAVLRDAGF
+167 VPQRARLAGLRDAGF
-182 RRQLRLLYSPGT
+182 RHQLRMLYGPST
-194 VYDVSIGL
+194 TFDVSIGL
-202 QLDGH
+202 ELDGQA
-207 EFGGVRVGVST
+207 FGSVRVGVST
-218 VFLRNELTPKLQQAA
+218 VFLRNELTPKLQQAG

-247 AVVSNFA
+247 AVVSNLA

-268 SAGDLLPDE
+268 SAGDLLPAE
-277 ETSAGDEVGLVSLK
+277 ESGSEDEVGLVSLK

-302 NEIFSA
+302 NQIFTA

-323 LMLFTRDS
+323 LMLFTRDT

-344 GRPRREILGRT
+344 GRPRREILGRSA
-355 VEDIFSD
+355 EEIFSD

-376 QRPLAQY
+376 QRPLVQY
-383 EFEAVDGRRVQVSL
+383 EFDATDGHRVQVSL

-448 PINAIV
+448 PINAVV

-461 NKLQQDDPET
+461 NKLQQDDPEA

-478 GNEIHRLDR
+478 GSEIHRLDR

-504 DVDLRKILEDVSM
+504 EVDFRKILESVSV
-517 LAAPDAAR
+517 LAAPDAKRHGVQIA
-525 RAVHIVLELPNQELL
+525 QEF
-540 NPELLS
+540 
-546 PELLSP
+546 
-552 ELSNPEL
+552 
-559 PNPDLPNDDH
+559 PDDVG
-569 ALIVRVDS
+569 ALMVRVDS
-577 DLMKQAILNLVLNG
+577 DLIKQAILNLVLNG
-591 VQSMKEGTL
+591 VQSMEKGGIL
-600 TLTARRDD
+600 TIRARRDE
-608 EMILAEVRDQG
+608 EMIVAEVLDQG
-619 CGIPPEAQEKIFEL
+619 CGIPLEGQEKIFEL
-633 YYTTKGDEG
+633 YYTTKGDKG

-648 AQTYQIMQW
+648 AQAYQIMQW
-657 HYGSVE
+657 HYGSVD
-663 FDSIVGAGT
+663 FDSIVGTGT
-672 TFRLRLPAAAAKPDR
+672 TFRLRLPAAAAKPERREDR
-687 RADAELTA
+687 EMTA

>member
-1 MRRWLRRTQCRD
+1 
-13 GALPISRCPGR
+13 
-24 ANAASGDAAGRVF
+24 
-37 TRPILM
+37 M

-49 VLAITSL
+49 VFVITTL

-62 GFSWFYLSQL
+62 AFSWIYLSQL
-72 LRQRLVW
+72 LRQRLLW
-79 ADETASQITNSLEYA
+79 ADETAYQLTNQLEYA

-103 STRVDTNNPKAM
+103 STRVDTNNPKAL
-115 RAAITNY
+115 RTAITNY
-122 LQTDPNLN
+122 LQTDANLN
-130 DQLEALVGN
+130 DMLESVVGN
-139 SRIIYDAAITDPNG
+139 SRIIYDAAVIDPSG
-153 VAILDTNPALNAKP
+153 VAILDTNPALNGKP
-167 VPQRPSLAVLRDAGF
+167 IPERPRLAVLRDAGF
-182 RRQLRLLYSPGT
+182 RHQLRLLYGPAT

-202 QLDGH
+202 ELDRQA
-207 EFGGVRVGVST
+207 FGSVRVGVNT
-218 VFLRNELTPKLQQAA
+218 VFLRNELTPNLQKAV
-233 FFSVVAIFCSLVLA
+233 FFSVVAIFCSLLLA
-247 AVVSNFA
+247 AVVSNLA
-254 LGPLKAISR
+254 LGPLKAIAR

-268 SAGDLLPDE
+268 SAGDVLSTE
-277 ETSAGDEVGLVSLK
+277 ESGSEDEVGLVSLK

-302 NEIFSA
+302 NQIFSA

-323 LMLFTRDS
+323 LMLFTSDS

-344 GRPRREILGRT
+344 GRPRREILGHT
-355 VEDIFSD
+355 AEEIFSAAHGP
-362 GTVLGAVVLPAFQK
+362 GTVLGAVVLPAFQQK
-376 QRPLAQY
+376 RPLVQY
-383 EFEAVDGRRVQVSL
+383 EFDAADGRRVQVSL

-405 PIGALLTMRDAESVR
+405 QIGALLTIRDAESVR

-461 NKLQQDDPET
+461 NKLRQDDPET

-478 GNEIHRLDR
+478 GSEIHRLDR

-504 DVDLRKILEDVSM
+504 DVDLRKILESVSA
-517 LAAPDAAR
+517 LAAPEAKHHGVRIVMENALEDAGSGDALMV
-525 RAVHIVLELPNQELL
+525 RA
-540 NPELLS
+540 
-546 PELLSP
+546 
-552 ELSNPEL
+552 
-559 PNPDLPNDDH
+559 
-569 ALIVRVDS
+569 DS
-577 DLMKQAILNLVLNG
+577 DLMKQAFLNLVLNG
-591 VQSMKEGTL
+591 VQSMSNGGTL
-600 TLTARRDD
+600 TLKARRDD
-608 EMILAEVRDQG
+608 EMILAEVLDQG

-633 YYTTKGDEG
+633 YYTTKEDKG

-663 FDSIVGAGT
+663 FDSIVGTGT
-672 TFRLRLPAAAAKPDR
+672 TFRLRLPAAVVKPDR
-687 RADAELTA
+687 REEMTA

>member
-1 MRRWLRRTQCRD
+1 
-13 GALPISRCPGR
+13 
-24 ANAASGDAAGRVF
+24 
-37 TRPILM
+37 M

-49 VLAITSL
+49 VFAITTL

-62 GFSWFYLSQL
+62 AFSWIYLSQL
-72 LRQRLVW
+72 LRQRLLW
-79 ADETASQITNSLEYA
+79 ADETASQLTNQLEYA

-103 STRVDTNNPKAM
+103 STRIDTNNPKAM
-115 RAAITNY
+115 RAAIANY
-122 LQTDPNLN
+122 LQTDTNLN
-130 DQLEALVGN
+130 DMLESVVGN
-139 SRIIYDAAITDPNG
+139 SRIIYDAAIMDPNG
-153 VAILDTNPALNAKP
+153 VAILDTNPALNGRP
-167 VPQRPSLAVLRDAGF
+167 VPERSPLSVLSDAGF
-182 RRQLRLLYSPGT
+182 RRQLRLLYGPAT

-202 QLDGH
+202 ELDRQA
-207 EFGGVRVGVST
+207 FGSVRVGVST

-233 FFSVVAIFCSLVLA
+233 FFSVVAIFCSLILG
-247 AVVSNFA
+247 AVVSNVA
-254 LGPLKAISR
+254 LGPLKAIAR

-268 SAGDLLPDE
+268 SAGDELPDE

-302 NEIFSA
+302 NQIFSA

-323 LMLFTRDS
+323 LMLFTRDT

-355 VEDIFSD
+355 AEEIFFD
-362 GTVLGAVVLPAFQK
+362 GSVLGAVVLPAFQN
-376 QRPLAQY
+376 QRQLAQY
-383 EFEAVDGRRVQVSL
+383 EFDAADGRRVQVSL

-434 SGRLTRGVAHEVKN
+434 SGRMTRGVAHEVKN

-461 NKLQQDDPET
+461 NKLQQDDPDT
-471 RRHMDII
+471 RRHMDVI

-498 RDLRLE
+498 RNLRLE
-504 DVDLRKILEDVSM
+504 DVDFRKLLESVSA

-525 RAVHIVLELPNQELL
+525 HGVRVVQELPKHD
-540 NPELLS
+540 
-546 PELLSP
+546 
-552 ELSNPEL
+552 LSNRDE
-559 PNPDLPNDDH
+559 
-569 ALIVRVDS
+569 ALMVRVDS

-591 VQSMKEGTL
+591 VQAMNEGGTL
-600 TLTARRDD
+600 TLKARRDG
-608 EMILAEVRDQG
+608 EMIVAEVLDQG
-619 CGIPPEAQEKIFEL
+619 CGIPPAAQEKIFEL
-633 YYTTKGDEG
+633 YYTTKGDKG

-672 TFRLRLPAAAAKPDR
+672 TFRLRLPAAVAKPDR
-687 RADAELTA
+687 REEMMA

>member
-1 MRRWLRRTQCRD
+1 
-13 GALPISRCPGR
+13 
-24 ANAASGDAAGRVF
+24 
-37 TRPILM
+37 M

-49 VLAITSL
+49 VLVITTL

-62 GFSWFYLSQL
+62 GFSWISLSQL
-72 LRQRLVW
+72 LRQRLLW
-79 ADETASQITNSLEYA
+79 ADETASQLTNQLEYA

-103 STRVDTNNPKAM
+103 STRVDTNNPKAV
-115 RAAITNY
+115 RTAITNY
-122 LQTDPNLN
+122 LQTDTNLN
-130 DQLEALVGN
+130 DMLESVVGN
-139 SRIIYDAAITDPNG
+139 SRIIYDAAIIDPNG
-153 VAILDTNPALNAKP
+153 VAILDTNPALNGQM
-167 VPQRPSLAVLRDAGF
+167 VPERTGLAVLRDAGF
-182 RRQLRLLYSPGT
+182 RRQLRLLYGPGK

-202 QLDGH
+202 ELDGQV
-207 EFGGVRVGVST
+207 FGSVRVGVAT

-247 AVVSNFA
+247 AVVSNVA

-263 NLDSA
+263 NLDTA

-302 NEIFSA
+302 NQIFSA

-331 RVVLVSASAEKFL
+331 QVVLVSASAEKFL

-355 VEDIFSD
+355 AEEIFSD

-376 QRPLAQY
+376 QRQLAQY
-383 EFEAVDGRRVQVSL
+383 EFDAADGRRLQVSL

-434 SGRLTRGVAHEVKN
+434 SGRMTRGVAHEVKN

-461 NKLQQDDPET
+461 NKLQQDDPDT

-504 DVDLRKILEDVSM
+504 EVDLRKILENVST

-525 RAVHIVLELPNQELL
+525 HNLSIVLELPEEDDALL
-540 NPELLS
+540 
-546 PELLSP
+546 
-552 ELSNPEL
+552 
-559 PNPDLPNDDH
+559 
-569 ALIVRVDS
+569 VRVDS

-591 VQSMKEGTL
+591 VQSMTAGGTL
-600 TLTARRDD
+600 TLAARRED

-633 YYTTKGDEG
+633 YYTTKGDKG

-648 AQTYQIMQW
+648 AQAYQIMQW

-663 FDSIVGAGT
+663 FDSVVGAGT
-672 TFRLRLPAAAAKPDR
+672 TFRLRLPAAAAKPARKQDEEMM
-687 RADAELTA
+687 A

>member
-1 MRRWLRRTQCRD
+1 M
-13 GALPISRCPGR
+13 S
-24 ANAASGDAAGRVF
+24 
-37 TRPILM
+37 
-43 TRKFII
+43 RKFII
-49 VLAITSL
+49 VFVITTL

-62 GFSWFYLSQL
+62 GFSWIYLSQL
-72 LRQRLVW
+72 LRQRLLW
-79 ADETASQITNSLEYA
+79 ADETASQLTNQLEYA

-103 STRVDTNNPKAM
+103 STRVDTENPKAM

-122 LQTDPNLN
+122 LQTDTNLN
-130 DQLEALVGN
+130 DMLEAVVGN
-139 SRIIYDAAITDPNG
+139 SRIIYDAAIIDPNG
-153 VAILDTNPALNAKP
+153 VAILDTNPALNSKP
-167 VPQRPSLAVLRDAGF
+167 VPERARLAVLRDAGF
-182 RRQLRLLYSPGT
+182 RHQLRLLYGPAT

-202 QLDGH
+202 GLDGQA
-207 EFGGVRVGVST
+207 FGSVRVGVST

-233 FFSVVAIFCSLVLA
+233 FFSVVTIFCSLVLA
-247 AVVSNFA
+247 AVVSNVA
-254 LGPLKAISR
+254 LGPLKAIAR

-268 SAGDLLPDE
+268 SAGDLLPAE
-277 ETSAGDEVGLVSLK
+277 ESGSEDEVGLVSLK

-302 NEIFSA
+302 NQIFSA

-344 GRPRREILGRT
+344 ARPRREILGHT
-355 VEDIFSD
+355 AEEIFSD

-376 QRPLAQY
+376 QRPLVQY
-383 EFEAVDGRRVQVSL
+383 EFDAADGRRVQVSL

-405 PIGALLTMRDAESVR
+405 PIGALLTMRDTESVR

-434 SGRLTRGVAHEVKN
+434 SGRMTRGVAHEVKN

-504 DVDLRKILEDVSM
+504 DVDLRKILESVSV

-525 RAVHIVLELPNQELL
+525 HGVRVALELPNQEV
-540 NPELLS
+540 
-546 PELLSP
+546 
-552 ELSNPEL
+552 
-559 PNPDLPNDDH
+559 PNEDD
-569 ALIVRVDS
+569 ALMVRVDS

-591 VQSMKEGTL
+591 VQAMTEGGTL
-600 TLTARRDD
+600 TLKARRDD
-608 EMILAEVRDQG
+608 EMILAEVMDQG

-633 YYTTKGDEG
+633 YFTTKSDKG

-672 TFRLRLPAAAAKPDR
+672 TFRLRLPAAVAKPNR
-687 RADAELTA
+687 REEMTA

>member
-1 MRRWLRRTQCRD
+1 M
-13 GALPISRCPGR
+13 S
-24 ANAASGDAAGRVF
+24 
-37 TRPILM
+37 
-43 TRKFII
+43 RKFII
-49 VLAITSL
+49 VFVITTL

-62 GFSWFYLSQL
+62 GFSWIYLSQL
-72 LRQRLVW
+72 LSERLLW
-79 ADETASQITNSLEYA
+79 ADETASQLTNQLEYA

-115 RAAITNY
+115 RTEITKY
-122 LQTDPNLN
+122 LQNDTNLN
-130 DQLEALVGN
+130 DMLESVVGN
-139 SRIIYDAAITDPNG
+139 SRIIYDAAIVDPNG
-153 VAILDTNPALNAKP
+153 IAILDTNPSLNGKIVVERA
-167 VPQRPSLAVLRDAGF
+167 RLAVLRDAGF
-182 RRQLRLLYSPGT
+182 RRQLRLLYGPST

-202 QLDGH
+202 ELDGQV
-207 EFGGVRVGVST
+207 FGKVRVGVAT
-218 VFLRNELTPKLQQAA
+218 VFLRNELTPRLQQAG

-247 AVVSNFA
+247 AVVSNVA
-254 LGPLKAISR
+254 LGPLKVISR

-268 SAGDLLPDE
+268 SAGDLLPTE
-277 ETSAGDEVGLVSLK
+277 ESSPDDEVGLVSLK

-296 RQIRDT
+296 RQIHDT
-302 NEIFSA
+302 NQIFSA

-344 GRPRREILGRT
+344 GRPRREILGRSAA
-355 VEDIFSD
+355 EIFSD

-376 QRPLAQY
+376 QRPLVQY
-383 EFEAVDGRRVQVSL
+383 EFESTDGRRVQVSL

-405 PIGALLTMRDAESVR
+405 PIGALLTMHDAESVR

-461 NKLQQDDPET
+461 NKMQQDDPET

-478 GNEIHRLDR
+478 GTEIHRLDR

-498 RDLRLE
+498 LDLRLE
-504 DVDLRKILEDVSM
+504 EVDIRKILESVAA
-517 LAAPDAAR
+517 LATPDAAR
-525 RAVHIVLELPNQELL
+525 HRVHIVLQLPNHEVRNFEARNLEVRNL
-540 NPELLS
+540 DTRNPGM
-546 PELLSP
+546 
-552 ELSNPEL
+552 SNA
-559 PNPDLPNDDH
+559 DLPAETEDD
-569 ALIVRVDS
+569 ALMVRVDS

-591 VQSMKEGTL
+591 VQAMTAGGTL
-600 TLTARRDD
+600 TLKARRDG
-608 EMILAEVRDQG
+608 EMILAEVLDQG
-619 CGIPPEAQEKIFEL
+619 SGIPLEAQEKIFEL
-633 YYTTKGDEG
+633 YFTTKGDKG

-663 FDSIVGAGT
+663 FDSVVGAGT
-672 TFRLRLPAAAAKPDR
+672 TFRLRLPAAVAKPER
-687 RADAELTA
+687 RENEKITA